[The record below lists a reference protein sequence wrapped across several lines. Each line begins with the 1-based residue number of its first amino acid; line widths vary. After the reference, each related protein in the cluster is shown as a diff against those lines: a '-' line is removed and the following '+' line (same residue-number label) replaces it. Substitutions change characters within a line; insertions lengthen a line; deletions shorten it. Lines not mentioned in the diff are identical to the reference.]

1 VSHSTPLVRMQV
13 PPTDDSVVIVR
24 STGALLGTQ
33 LGFTLERV
41 QDLRMVVDE
50 LMSLMIG
57 SRVTDDQ
64 VTAEF
69 FVNDVELRVI
79 VSGHTVEDSPPF
91 GEGFAWTV
99 LTALA
104 ESVDVDRPDGRLV
117 ITACMS
123 LDPAELSAAE

>member
-1 VSHSTPLVRMQV
+1 MQV

-50 LMSLMIG
+50 LMSLLIG
-57 SRVTDDQ
+57 SRVTEDL
-64 VTAEF
+64 VTCEF
-69 FVNDVELRVI
+69 VVNEPDLNVI
-79 VSGHTVEDSPPF
+79 VSGRTAQDSPPF

-99 LTALA
+99 LAALA
-104 ESVDVDRPDGRLV
+104 DSVDVDRRDGRLV
-117 ITACMS
+117 ISARMS
-123 LDPAELSAAE
+123 LDPVELSAAE

>member
-1 VSHSTPLVRMQV
+1 MSDFTPLVRMQV

-57 SRVTDDQ
+57 SGVTDDQ
-64 VTAEF
+64 ITAEF
-69 FVNDVELRVI
+69 LVNEVELRVI
-79 VSGHTVEDSPPF
+79 VSGHTAQDSPPF

-99 LTALA
+99 LAALA
-104 ESVDVDRPDGRLV
+104 DSVDVDRPDRRLV
-117 ITACMS
+117 ISADMS